1 MTQVRDV
8 GDPVGLPVD
17 QRFPESSRDRGQGE
31 RVGFLE
37 SWQNGA
43 IGIYGAKVFEPGSRR
58 GVLINCWQ
66 LAKLSLSLSLSPRP
80 FFKGVTTHV
89 AATCS
94 PLDWPRQ
101 HLRTVQYWNF
111 QLCCVCRSGRAVEG
125 EVLEFWTSF
134 EEKILNRGEII
145 LNFFQISNFVG
156 FYLA

>member
-66 LAKLSLSLSLSPRP
+66 LAKLSLSLSPRP

-111 QLCCVCRSGRAVEG
+111 QLCCVCRNGRTVEE
-125 EVLEFWTSF
+125 EVLNKFRRKNFESRRNDSEFF
-134 EEKILNRGEII
+134 
-145 LNFFQISNFVG
+145 SNFVG

>member
-43 IGIYGAKVFEPGSRR
+43 IGIYGTKVFEPGSRR

-66 LAKLSLSLSLSPRP
+66 LAKLSLSLFPRP
-80 FFKGVTTHV
+80 FFKGVTHV

-94 PLDWPRQ
+94 SLDWPRQ
-101 HLRTVQYWNF
+101 DLRTGTFNHVAF
-111 QLCCVCRSGRAVEG
+111 VGVE
-125 EVLEFWTSF
+125 EQRREKFWSF
-134 EEKILNRGEII
+134 EQVSKKKFWIAEKWLCI
-145 LNFFQISNFVG
+145 FSNFAG
-156 FYLA
+156 FYFA

>member
-66 LAKLSLSLSLSPRP
+66 LAKLSLSLSLFPRP
-80 FFKGVTTHV
+80 FFKGVTHV

-101 HLRTVQYWNF
+101 DLRTGTFNHVAF
-111 QLCCVCRSGRAVEG
+111 VGVE
-125 EVLEFWTSF
+125 EQRREKFWSFEQVSKKEFWIA
-134 EEKILNRGEII
+134 EKWLCI
-145 LNFFQISNFVG
+145 FSNFAG
-156 FYLA
+156 FYFA